1 MEEAWSE
8 IIDIERLQPGM
19 YVELEMGWL
28 AHPFPTGSFKITSD
42 KQIEIIRSLGRKQ
55 IRYVPSKSDL
65 IHPVAQPP
73 VAPLPVAPSPTTAAP
88 DATSAPPST
97 IAVSIDAASSPTAVT
112 SNPTAVTSTP
122 ADVTSAPAGVAG
134 APAQNATQHAAQRA
148 RQSAAQE
155 QQLRQQHAQR
165 LATQQRDLAV
175 CERRFGQTVRQYQQA
190 IEQVHSQPRAVM
202 TQCQTLVSGY
212 VTEMLGEGESA
223 IRLLSDSMGDKLA
236 MHPVNVSIVSLLL
249 GKQLGLSA
257 TDMTDLGL
265 AAFLHDIGKLEL
277 PKRVRWL
284 DDSFSTNELKAYQEH
299 VAQSVLMGQRMGLPP
314 GALLAI
320 AQHHELVDGSGFPA
334 HLKGDSITLP
344 AKILALV
351 NRYENLCN
359 PSRPA
364 AAVTPHEALALIFAQ
379 LKSRFDPIVLRAF
392 IRMMGVY
399 PSGSVVQLNDQR
411 YAMVVS
417 VNSSRPLKPRLI
429 VFDARVPRHEA
440 LILDMETVPDLGIKR
455 SIKPASLPRA
465 ALDYLSPRQRVCYF
479 FERAVDISPM
489 QSAP

>member
-1 MEEAWSE
+1 MEEIRSE
-8 IIDIERLQPGM
+8 IIDVERLQPGM
-19 YVELEMGWL
+19 YVELELGWL

-65 IHPVAQPP
+65 SRP
-73 VAPLPVAPSPTTAAP
+73 VAPTIVAPSPAATAP
-88 DATSAPPST
+88 DATSASPST
-97 IAVSIDAASSPTAVT
+97 T
-112 SNPTAVTSTP
+112 SAP
-122 ADVTSAPAGVAG
+122 ADVTSAPADVTSAS
-134 APAQNATQHAAQRA
+134 ADKADTPAQR
-148 RQSAAQE
+148 AAQE
-155 QQLRQQHAQR
+155 QHLRRARAER

-175 CERRFGQTVRQYQQA
+175 CERRFGQTVRQYKQA
-190 IEQVHSQPRAVM
+190 IEQVHSQPHTVM
-202 TQCQTLVSGY
+202 TQCLTLVTGF
-212 VTEMLGEGESA
+212 VTEMLCEDDSA

-236 MHPVNVSIVSLLL
+236 MHPVNISIICLLL

-257 TDMTDLGL
+257 ADMTDLGL

-277 PKRVRWL
+277 PDRVRWL
-284 DDSFSTNELKAYQEH
+284 DDSFSANEIKVYQEH
-299 VAQSVLMGQRMGLPP
+299 VAQGVRLGQSIGLPA

-320 AQHHELVDGSGFPA
+320 AQHHEMVDGSGFPA

-399 PSGSVVQLNDQR
+399 PTGSVVQLNDQR

-417 VNSSRPLKPRLI
+417 VNSARPLKPRLI
-429 VFDARVPRHEA
+429 VFDAKVPRHEA
-440 LILDMETVPDLGIKR
+440 LILDLETAPDLGIKR
-455 SIKPASLPRA
+455 SLKPASLPRA
-465 ALDYLSPRQRVCYF
+465 ALDYLSPRQRMCYF
-479 FERAVDISPM
+479 FERAVDVSPT